1 MHSSC
6 HLLLFLPLCL
16 LLDSFLFI
24 LLLGFGLSKYSLCA
38 LYSHYTKGD
47 RRGERTLCVCVCVR
61 TVLLEMSTPIR
72 CYCSVGKK
80 KVSSSFLFFWPVRI
94 GPARSV
100 AQFGFPRLGFLHGI
114 CPTTFGCFREK
125 SQHKCS
131 REIVVMWSHAPPLW
145 PNNFHLLRQ
154 KGKPSLYSQSSH
166 LGDFLDSFLFVSF
179 VISLLVIFELLFYLF
194 GFRPSCRCV
203 PIITRTLSLFPFCQR
218 IGGSIATT
226 TTRQLG
232 GSPTYR
238 RSGRIQ
244 RCRYRHGSQRVLHV
258 CRVGYFGSAGCQV
271 RNVFSSVTPST
282 KKKKRS
288 RNLETNVTIL
298 LSV

>member
-166 LGDFLDSFLFVSF
+166 LGDFLDSFLFFRYFSF
-179 VISLLVIFELLFYLF
+179 
-194 GFRPSCRCV
+194 G
-203 PIITRTLSLFPFCQR
+203 LSLSCCFIYLVFAR
-218 IGGSIATT
+218 LADA
-226 TTRQLG
+226 
-232 GSPTYR
+232 
-238 RSGRIQ
+238 
-244 RCRYRHGSQRVLHV
+244 CR
-258 CRVGYFGSAGCQV
+258 
-271 RNVFSSVTPST
+271 
-282 KKKKRS
+282 
-288 RNLETNVTIL
+288 
-298 LSV
+298 

>member
-154 KGKPSLYSQSSH
+154 KGKPSLYSHSSH
-166 LGDFLDSFLFVSF
+166 LGDFLDSFLFFRYFPFGYLWVVVLFIWFSPVLPMRADNNTHTFSVSILPTNRR
-179 VISLLVIFELLFYLF
+179 VDCYYDDPAIRWISDISTKWKD
-194 GFRPSCRCV
+194 P
-203 PIITRTLSLFPFCQR
+203 TLSISAWISASSTCL
-218 IGGSIATT
+218 S
-226 TTRQLG
+226 
-232 GSPTYR
+232 
-238 RSGRIQ
+238 SGIFWK
-244 RCRYRHGSQRVLHV
+244 CR
-258 CRVGYFGSAGCQV
+258 
-271 RNVFSSVTPST
+271 
-282 KKKKRS
+282 
-288 RNLETNVTIL
+288 
-298 LSV
+298 LSGT